1 MLTIPFRQR
10 HYFDGCVGRIGADR
24 KGNAHLR
31 QVNTAAPMPNIEN
44 LKKQAKQYL
53 RWHRERYYPVAA
65 RIRAGLPRF
74 RHLSDEQV
82 LNADFKLA
90 DALELV
96 AREMGFEGWPALK
109 SGAHAMTHEAGQTV
123 PRPIL
128 SSTEAQLFVAD
139 IKASCDF
146 YTDKLGF
153 TVAFVYGDP
162 PYYGQVTRD
171 HARLNLRVV
180 GEPVFAGDIRE
191 REHLLSASLTVA
203 TSDEI
208 KQLFLSYQA
217 AGVRFGQTLK
227 KEPWGARTFIVL
239 DPDGNLILFAGPAD

>member
-1 MLTIPFRQR
+1 
-10 HYFDGCVGRIGADR
+10 
-24 KGNAHLR
+24 
-31 QVNTAAPMPNIEN
+31 MPNIEN
-44 LKKQAKQYL
+44 LRKQAKQYL

-65 RIRAGLPRF
+65 RIRAALPRF
-74 RHLSDEQV
+74 GHLSDQQI
-82 LNADFKLA
+82 LDATFKLA
-90 DALELV
+90 DAQELV
-96 AREMGFEGWPALK
+96 AREKGFEGWQALK
-109 SGAHAMTHEAGQTV
+109 SGAHAMNHEAKQAV

-146 YTDKLGF
+146 YTNKLGF

-162 PYYGQVTRD
+162 PFYGQVTRD
-171 HARLNLRVV
+171 QARLNLRVV

-203 TSDEI
+203 TADEI
-208 KQLFLSYQA
+208 KQLFLSFQE

-227 KEPWGARTFIVL
+227 KEPWDARTFVVM

>member
-1 MLTIPFRQR
+1 
-10 HYFDGCVGRIGADR
+10 
-24 KGNAHLR
+24 
-31 QVNTAAPMPNIEN
+31 MPNLEKPNLEN
-44 LKKQAKQYL
+44 LRKQAKQYV

-74 RHLSDEQV
+74 CQLSDAQV
-82 LNADFKLA
+82 LDANFKLA
-90 DALELV
+90 DAQELV
-96 AREMGFEGWPALK
+96 ARERGFEGWQALK
-109 SGAHAMTHEAGQTV
+109 SGAHAMPHHAMTHEAGQTV
-123 PRPIL
+123 QRPGPIL
-128 SSTEAQLFVAD
+128 NSTEAQLFVAD

-146 YTDKLGF
+146 YADKLGF

-162 PYYGQVTRD
+162 PFYGQVTRD
-171 HARLNLRVV
+171 HARLNLRAV
-180 GEPVFAGDIRE
+180 GEPVFVDDIRE

-203 TSDEI
+203 TTDEI

-217 AGVRFGQTLK
+217 AGVRFRQILK

>member
-1 MLTIPFRQR
+1 
-10 HYFDGCVGRIGADR
+10 
-24 KGNAHLR
+24 
-31 QVNTAAPMPNIEN
+31 MPNLDPPNLDTPNLEN

-65 RIRAGLPRF
+65 RIRAALPRF
-74 RHLSDEQV
+74 RHLSDAQV
-82 LNADFKLA
+82 LDANFKLA
-90 DALELV
+90 DAQELV
-96 AREMGFEGWPALK
+96 ARERGLEGWQALK
-109 SGAHAMTHEAGQTV
+109 SGAYAMTKKAATHHAITQKAKHTA

-128 SSTEAQLFVAD
+128 SSTEAQLFVAG

-146 YTDKLGF
+146 YTQKLGF
-153 TVAFVYGDP
+153 TVAFVYGNP
-162 PYYGQVTRD
+162 PFYGQVTRD

-203 TSDEI
+203 TTDEI

-217 AGVRFGQTLK
+217 AGVRFHQPLK
-227 KEPWGARTFIVL
+227 KEPWGARTFVVL

>member
-1 MLTIPFRQR
+1 
-10 HYFDGCVGRIGADR
+10 
-24 KGNAHLR
+24 
-31 QVNTAAPMPNIEN
+31 MPNLDPPNLDTPNFDKLNLEN

-65 RIRAGLPRF
+65 RIRASLPRF

-82 LNADFKLA
+82 LDANFKLA
-90 DALELV
+90 EAQELV
-96 AREMGFEGWPALK
+96 AREKGFESWQALK
-109 SGAHAMTHEAGQTV
+109 SGAHAMTDHDKTNEAGRTV

-128 SSTEAQLFVAD
+128 NSTEAQLFVAD

-146 YTDKLGF
+146 YTAKLGF

-162 PYYGQVTRD
+162 LYYAQVTRD
-171 HARLNLRVV
+171 HARLALRVV
-180 GEPVFAGDIRE
+180 GEPVFIGDIRE

-203 TSDEI
+203 TADEI

-217 AGVRFGQTLK
+217 AGVCFHQTLK

>member
-1 MLTIPFRQR
+1 
-10 HYFDGCVGRIGADR
+10 
-24 KGNAHLR
+24 
-31 QVNTAAPMPNIEN
+31 MPNLEN

-53 RWHRERYYPVAA
+53 RWHRERYHPVAA
-65 RIRAGLPRF
+65 RIRAALPRF
-74 RHLSDEQV
+74 RHLSDQQV
-82 LNADFKLA
+82 LDANFKLA
-90 DALELV
+90 DAQELV
-96 AREMGFEGWPALK
+96 ARQLGFEGWQALK
-109 SGAHAMTHEAGQTV
+109 SGAHVMTHEAGHPV
-123 PRPIL
+123 PRPVL
-128 SSTEAQLFVAD
+128 TSTEAQLFVGD

-171 HARLNLRVV
+171 HARLNLRMVC
-180 GEPVFAGDIRE
+180 EPVFTDVRE

-203 TSDEI
+203 TADEI

-217 AGVRFGQTLK
+217 AGVPFHQTLK
-227 KEPWGARTFIVL
+227 KEPWGARTFIVT